1 MKRFGLI
8 VGFTLLFV
16 SAALAQQTAKLVIL
30 HTNDLH
36 SKLRG
41 FAPETAYSPLVT
53 GDDATVGGFARIS
66 TLIAAERA
74 AAGDNLLVLDAGDFL
89 MGTLFHHFEAE
100 DGFQLRLMKSMG
112 YDVVSIG
119 NHEFD
124 DGPVTFA
131 QIVEAG
137 AANGMIPEMV
147 LSNIV
152 FSDKEA
158 ADDRLE
164 NLFNDDVIKRHIILD
179 RPDLGLK
186 IGVFALMGI
195 DAADVAPAAAPV
207 TFAKQIKSARKSVKE
222 LRNQGCN
229 MIICLSHSGLSKD
242 EDGEYEGEDYKLASK
257 VKGID
262 LIISGHTHTTLNEPL
277 IVKGIPIVQTGSY
290 GANLGRI
297 TFNVE
302 NGKAVFEVAE
312 LVLVNDEVQGDAE
325 VEALIA
331 ERMTSI
337 DTRLL
342 EELGLSYGKIVA
354 ETSFDLVCEEY
365 GDLHASNLGP
375 LVADAIHTYV
385 NRHDGSGSD
394 ISIVAAGVIRDAI
407 RPGEQSVADV
417 FRVMS
422 LGAGSDEVP
431 GYPLS
436 RVYVTGREL
445 KNILE
450 ILLTAWKKSPSNF
463 IYYSGVNVKY
473 DPSKGMLRKITSVDI
488 VKADG
493 STFAVDLSKKSNK
506 LYSITANSYILE
518 FVGIIKSMSFGLINV
533 VPKNEAGVAITDFKN
548 AIINFGAGEGVYR
561 EGKEWLA
568 LIEYLSGMPDTDGNG
583 VANIDE
589 RYLKPA
595 ENVVAEERK

>member
-1 MKRFGLI
+1 MKRVTLI
-8 VGFTLLFV
+8 VIFAIVCVAAGF
-16 SAALAQQTAKLVIL
+16 AQQTGRLVIL
-30 HTNDLH
+30 HSNDLH

-41 FAPETAYSPLVT
+41 FAPETAYTPLST
-53 GDDATVGGFARIS
+53 GDDATVGGFARLS
-66 TLIAAERA
+66 TLIAGERTA
-74 AAGDNLLVLDAGDFL
+74 SGENLLVLDAGDFL

-124 DGPVTFA
+124 DGPETFA
-131 QIVEAG
+131 KIVEAG
-137 AANGMIPEMV
+137 AANGKIPEMV

-152 FSDKEA
+152 FNEKEP
-158 ADDRLE
+158 ADDELE
-164 NLFNDDVIKRHIILD
+164 ALFNSGVIRRNFIVE
-179 RPDLGLK
+179 RPELGLK
-186 IGVFALMGI
+186 IGIFALMGI

-207 TFAKQIKSARKSVKE
+207 TFGKQIKIARKIVKE
-222 LRNQGCN
+222 LKANGCN

-242 EDGEYEGEDYKLASK
+242 KDGVMAGEDYKLASK

-262 LIISGHTHTTLNEPL
+262 LIISGHTHTTLREPL
-277 IVKGIPIVQTGSY
+277 MVKGIPIVQTGSY
-290 GANLGRI
+290 GGNLGRV
-297 TFNVE
+297 TFNMV
-302 NGKAVFEVAE
+302 NGQPVFEKAE
-312 LVLVNDEVQGDAE
+312 LLAVNDEVQGDE
-325 VEALIA
+325 TVEAMIEERIAAINDRLLAEMELNYGKVIA
-331 ERMTSI
+331 ES
-337 DTRLL
+337 
-342 EELGLSYGKIVA
+342 
-354 ETSFDLVCEEY
+354 SFDLVCDEY

-407 RPGEQSVADV
+407 RPGEQSVADI

-422 LGAGSDEVP
+422 LGAGSDGVP

-450 ILLTAWKKSPSNF
+450 ILMVAWKKSPSNF

-488 VKADG
+488 VQGNG
-493 STFAVDLSKKSNK
+493 SAFAVDLSKKSNK

-518 FVGIIKSMSFGLINV
+518 FIGIIKSMSFGLINV
-533 VPKNEAGVAITDFKN
+533 VPKNEAGIPITDFKN
-548 AIINFGAGEGVYR
+548 AVINFGAGEGVYR

-568 LIEYLSGMPDTDGNG
+568 LIEFLSGMADTDGNG

-595 ENVVAEERK
+595 ANIVAEKR

>member
-1 MKRFGLI
+1 MKRVTLI
-8 VGFTLLFV
+8 VIFAIVCVAAGF
-16 SAALAQQTAKLVIL
+16 AQQPGRLVIL
-30 HTNDLH
+30 HSNDLH

-41 FAPETAYSPLVT
+41 FAPETAYTPLST
-53 GDDATVGGFARIS
+53 GDDATVGGFARLS
-66 TLIAAERA
+66 TLIAGERTA
-74 AAGDNLLVLDAGDFL
+74 SGENLLVLDAGDFL

-124 DGPVTFA
+124 DGPETIA
-131 QIVEAG
+131 KIVEAG
-137 AANGMIPEMV
+137 AANGKIPEMV

-152 FSDKEA
+152 FNEKEP
-158 ADDRLE
+158 ADDELE
-164 NLFNDDVIKRHIILD
+164 ALFNSGVIRRNFIVE
-179 RPDLGLK
+179 RPELGLK
-186 IGVFALMGI
+186 IGIFALMGI

-207 TFAKQIKSARKSVKE
+207 TFGKQIKIARKIVKE
-222 LRNQGCN
+222 LKANGCN

-242 EDGEYEGEDYKLASK
+242 KDGVMAGEDYKLASK

-262 LIISGHTHTTLNEPL
+262 LIISGHTHTTLREPL
-277 IVKGIPIVQTGSY
+277 MVKGIPIVQTGSY
-290 GANLGRI
+290 GGNLGRV
-297 TFNVE
+297 TFNMV
-302 NGKAVFEVAE
+302 NGQPVFEKAE
-312 LVLVNDEVQGDAE
+312 LLAVNDEVQGDE
-325 VEALIA
+325 TVEAMIEERIAAINDRLLAEMELNYGKVIA
-331 ERMTSI
+331 ES
-337 DTRLL
+337 
-342 EELGLSYGKIVA
+342 
-354 ETSFDLVCEEY
+354 SFDLVCDEY

-407 RPGEQSVADV
+407 RPGEQSVADI

-422 LGAGSDEVP
+422 LGAGSDGVP

-450 ILLTAWKKSPSNF
+450 ILMVAWKKSPSNF

-488 VKADG
+488 VQGNG
-493 STFAVDLSKKSNK
+493 SAFAVDLSKKSNK

-518 FVGIIKSMSFGLINV
+518 FIGIIKSMSFGLINV
-533 VPKNEAGVAITDFKN
+533 VPKNEAGIPITDFKN
-548 AIINFGAGEGVYR
+548 AVINFGAGEGVYR

-568 LIEYLSGMPDTDGNG
+568 LIEFLSGMADTDGNG
-583 VANIDE
+583 VANIDA

-595 ENVVAEERK
+595 ANIVAEKR

>member
-1 MKRFGLI
+1 MKRVTLI
-8 VGFTLLFV
+8 VIFAIVCVAAGF
-16 SAALAQQTAKLVIL
+16 AQQPGRLVIL
-30 HTNDLH
+30 HSNDLH

-41 FAPETAYSPLVT
+41 FAPETAYTPLST
-53 GDDATVGGFARIS
+53 GDDATVGGFARLS
-66 TLIAAERA
+66 TLIAGERTA
-74 AAGDNLLVLDAGDFL
+74 SGENLLVLDAGDFL

-124 DGPVTFA
+124 DGPETFA
-131 QIVEAG
+131 KIVEAG
-137 AANGMIPEMV
+137 AANGKIPEMV

-152 FSDKEA
+152 FNEKEP
-158 ADDRLE
+158 ADDELE
-164 NLFNDDVIKRHIILD
+164 ALFNSGVIRRNFIVE
-179 RPDLGLK
+179 RPELGLK
-186 IGVFALMGI
+186 IGIFALMGI

-207 TFAKQIKSARKSVKE
+207 TFGKQIKIARKIVKE
-222 LRNQGCN
+222 LKANGCN

-242 EDGEYEGEDYKLASK
+242 KDGVMAGEDYKLASK

-262 LIISGHTHTTLNEPL
+262 LIISGHTHTTLREPL
-277 IVKGIPIVQTGSY
+277 MVKGIPIVQTGSY
-290 GANLGRI
+290 GANLGRV
-297 TFNVE
+297 TFNMV
-302 NGKAVFEVAE
+302 NGQPVFEKAE
-312 LVLVNDEVQGDAE
+312 LLAVNDEVQGDE
-325 VEALIA
+325 TVEAMIEERIAAINDRLLAEMELNYGKVIA
-331 ERMTSI
+331 ES
-337 DTRLL
+337 
-342 EELGLSYGKIVA
+342 
-354 ETSFDLVCEEY
+354 SFDLVCDEY

-407 RPGEQSVADV
+407 RPGEQSVADI

-422 LGAGSDEVP
+422 LGAGSDGVP

-450 ILLTAWKKSPSNF
+450 ILMVAWKKSPSNF

-488 VKADG
+488 VQGNG
-493 STFAVDLSKKSNK
+493 SAFAVDLSKKSNK

-518 FVGIIKSMSFGLINV
+518 FIGIIKSMSFGLINV
-533 VPKNEAGVAITDFKN
+533 VPKNEAGIPITDFKN
-548 AIINFGAGEGVYR
+548 AVINFGAGEGVYR

-568 LIEYLSGMPDTDGNG
+568 LIEFLSGMADTDGNG

-595 ENVVAEERK
+595 ANIVAEKR